1 MVKHVVMF
9 GLKEELEL
17 EMKQQVIETFRKGIL
32 ALPATIP
39 FIRAIEVGVNI
50 NANETWDICLNSSFD
65 TFEEACAYGVHPA
78 HVAVASALKPYVMQ
92 RSCVDYE
99 VEK

>member
-9 GLKEELEL
+9 RLKEELEL

-65 TFEEACAYGVHPA
+65 TFEEACAYGG
-78 HVAVASALKPYVMQ
+78 SSCTCRCSFGIKALCYAT
-92 RSCVDYE
+92 
-99 VEK
+99 